1 MADDEIVDDVDE
13 EVEDDDINEE
23 EFDADAE
30 DDDGEFEDSNDE
42 KDGDYS
48 DEDDDDDDDDDD
60 SGANSRS
67 ESKEDE
73 DDDDDLVNEDD
84 VEADLDTILKDRMV
98 TVEDDEEEE
107 GETPVIVDNSAEAV
121 DGVQPKRSDEKV
133 CPSCFLLVRSGAPT
147 CPVGD
152 DDCPIISG

>member
-13 EVEDDDINEE
+13 EVEDDDINDE

-30 DDDGEFEDSNDE
+30 DDDGEFEDSDDDE
-42 KDGDYS
+42 DGDYS
-48 DEDDDDDDDDDD
+48 DDADDDDDD
-60 SGANSRS
+60 SSAKGRRQ
-67 ESKEDE
+67 SKEDE

-98 TVEDDEEEE
+98 TVEDNEEEEE
-107 GETPVIVDNSAEAV
+107 GTPVVVDNSAEAV

>member
-13 EVEDDDINEE
+13 EVEDGDINEE

-30 DDDGEFEDSNDE
+30 GDDGEFEDSDDDE
-42 KDGDYS
+42 DGDYS
-48 DEDDDDDDDDDD
+48 DEDDDDDDD
-60 SGANSRS
+60 SSANGRQA
-67 ESKEDE
+67 KEDE

-107 GETPVIVDNSAEAV
+107 EETPVVVDNSAETV

>member
-1 MADDEIVDDVDE
+1 MADDEIVEDVDE

-30 DDDGEFEDSNDE
+30 VDDGELEDSNDE

-48 DEDDDDDDDDDD
+48 DEDDDDDDD
-60 SGANSRS
+60 SGAKSRS

>member
-1 MADDEIVDDVDE
+1 MADDEIVDHVDE
-13 EVEDDDINEE
+13 EVEDDINEE

-48 DEDDDDDDDDDD
+48 DDDDDDDDD

>member
-1 MADDEIVDDVDE
+1 ND
-13 EVEDDDINEE
+13 E
-23 EFDADAE
+23 EFDGDAE
-30 DDDGEFEDSNDE
+30 DEDGEFEDSDDDE
-42 KDGDYS
+42 DGDYS
-48 DEDDDDDDDDDD
+48 DDNEDDDDDEDD
-60 SGANSRS
+60 SSANGRRQ
-67 ESKEDE
+67 SKEDE

-107 GETPVIVDNSAEAV
+107 EETPVLVDNSAEAV

>member
-48 DEDDDDDDDDDD
+48 DEDDDDDDD

-98 TVEDDEEEE
+98 TVQDDEEEE

>member
-1 MADDEIVDDVDE
+1 MADDEIVDAVDE

-30 DDDGEFEDSNDE
+30 DEDSEFEDSDE
-42 KDGDYS
+42 V
-48 DEDDDDDDDDDD
+48 EAEVEADDDDDDDD
-60 SGANSRS
+60 SSANSRRQ
-67 ESKEDE
+67 SKDDE

-98 TVEDDEEEE
+98 TVEDNEDEEEE
-107 GETPVIVDNSAEAV
+107 TPVVVDNSAEAV
-121 DGVQPKRSDEKV
+121 EGVQPKRSDEKV

>member
-13 EVEDDDINEE
+13 EVEDDDINDE

-30 DDDGEFEDSNDE
+30 DDDGEFEDSDDE
-42 KDGDYS
+42 IVDDV
-48 DEDDDDDDDDDD
+48 EDDDDDDEDD
-60 SGANSRS
+60 SSANGRRQ
-67 ESKEDE
+67 SKEDE

-98 TVEDDEEEE
+98 TVEDGEEEE
-107 GETPVIVDNSAEAV
+107 EETPVLVDNSAEAV

-133 CPSCFLLVRSGAPT
+133 CPSCFLLVKSGAPT